1 MEICQRLQHNGS
13 GVSSRF
19 GVRGGRGR
27 ASDFGRFNTDEDNTK
42 KPLALSLG

>member
-1 MEICQRLQHNGS
+1 MPKIATQL
-13 GVSSRF
+13 F
-19 GVRGGRGR
+19 RGFIKVWSKGER